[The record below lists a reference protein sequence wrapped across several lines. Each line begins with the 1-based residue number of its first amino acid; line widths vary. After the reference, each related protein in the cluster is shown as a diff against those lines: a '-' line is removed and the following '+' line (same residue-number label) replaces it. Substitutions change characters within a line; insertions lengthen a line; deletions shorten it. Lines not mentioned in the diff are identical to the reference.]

1 MLSFAMFASF
11 PTPNVKEVFPVL
23 SGMNVRQA
31 FQAELI

>member
-11 PTPNVKEVFPVL
+11 PTPIVKEVFPVL

-31 FQAELI
+31 FQAA